1 MECAALG
8 VKTDP
13 AKEGAGVGGTGS
25 WQRGESSYHKAAS
38 VPLEAGPTA
47 SGLGVG
53 RPLLLAQ
60 CSEAPGAGGGQ
71 GRTGEGD
78 SGQDSCS
85 LKDSP
90 MRHL

>member
-8 VKTDP
+8 VKTAP
-13 AKEGAGVGGTGS
+13 AKEGGVGTGS
-25 WQRGESSYHKAAS
+25 WQSGESSYHKAAS
-38 VPLEAGPTA
+38 VPLEAEPT
-47 SGLGVG
+47 SLGLRVG

-60 CSEAPGAGGGQ
+60 CSEAPGARGGQ

-78 SGQDSCS
+78 SSQDSCS
-85 LKDSP
+85 PKDSL